1 MNLNVDA
8 LMDVLPKA
16 VSGWASVFV
25 VIVAIV
31 AVVAVMNKITK

>member
-8 LMDVLPKA
+8 LMEVLPKA
-16 VSGWASVFV
+16 VAGWASVFV

-31 AVVAVMNKITK
+31 AVVAIMNKITK

>member
-1 MNLNVDA
+1 MNLNVNA

-16 VSGWASVFV
+16 AAGWASVFV